1 MEKWALKLE
10 WGDLKLDK
18 YSPYPGDI
26 IDAKLEPG
34 EFVMNRNAVNA
45 IGKDKLEEMNN
56 ANSRYPNEMQAG
68 GVAEQ
73 NALKLKRAKTMTEP
87 FSPQYVGNMSRD
99 AYKTALK
106 DKFNLPMK
114 NIQVTDSGYNKWVD
128 GSWRNFQ
135 SPMAVA
141 RIKAEKAQAV
151 QAQMEHSKNSMPH
164 MNNPF
169 TLDPTGGSKPKEPP
183 PLNSSSPVVPEWLS
197 TLPTAQSLEMGV
209 TPVASSNSSW
219 RAEKKYRAKRGAT
232 RKAEIDKATA
242 VRHAERIRMVHD
254 AKRRPNPQ
262 GMMSLRQMAESP
274 RGSEAKQLSTLLE
287 TSTLDDLKMSH
298 PVAYETMKKRYGF
311 GFESS
316 SFKQNEAMDRAEQ
329 KTADKVKATA
339 KHGKEYND
347 LISRAKEVSAQGE
360 ELRGEQAFEEQMQT
374 EKDMMKKAQWTSN
387 LGLPG
392 WENDQPRKIANQ
404 MIAGMMSNNG
414 IEQKWVDGEYD
425 DAQKEQFQYGKNE
438 LTGNFQS
445 YVDSVLTTGG
455 TNMKD
460 RTDESRKGNRAFRT
474 SAGHLTGYYKSGPQ
488 PTQGERQITTE
499 EMKERAQN
507 LRALVHSSVDI
518 KGIYNVDNNPTGVS
532 PEQLSEM
539 NAVID
544 DGLQWNLQGR
554 ETASEGEYRKSQGDL
569 TAAEVNYE
577 AKQKIEKAKKDNEIA
592 AAARQAAID
601 NMQTPEEK
609 KGESVRSRLKSAA
622 GSLLFGQRGG
632 SVGFQEG
639 GNVSLNNSRRLYNVA
654 RRKYA

>member
-1 MEKWALKLE
+1 
-10 WGDLKLDK
+10 
-18 YSPYPGDI
+18 
-26 IDAKLEPG
+26 
-34 EFVMNRNAVNA
+34 
-45 IGKDKLEEMNN
+45 
-56 ANSRYPNEMQAG
+56 MQTG

-73 NALKLKRAKTMTEP
+73 NALKLKRANQMSQS

-99 AYKTALK
+99 AYKTAVSN
-106 DKFNLPMK
+106 KFNTFRVNDGIIP
-114 NIQVTDSGYNKWVD
+114 SGYDKWVD
-128 GSWRNFQ
+128 GSWSNFQ

-404 MIAGMMSNNG
+404 MITGMMSNNG
-414 IEQKWVDGEYD
+414 I
-425 DAQKEQFQYGKNE
+425 
-438 LTGNFQS
+438 
-445 YVDSVLTTGG
+445 
-455 TNMKD
+455 
-460 RTDESRKGNRAFRT
+460 ESRKGNRAFRT
-474 SAGHLTGYYKSGPQ
+474 STGHLTGYYKSGPQ

>member
-56 ANSRYPNEMQAG
+56 ADSRYPNEMQTG

-73 NALKLKRAKTMTEP
+73 NALKLKRANQMSQS
-87 FSPQYVGNMSRD
+87 FSPQYVGNMSRS
-99 AYKTALK
+99 AY
-106 DKFNLPMK
+106 DKAITLNRTPSSGNKVHTTGEGYKQWLSGNYSMK
-114 NIQVTDSGYNKWVD
+114 
-128 GSWRNFQ
+128 
-135 SPMAVA
+135 SPMA
-141 RIKAEKAQAV
+141 I
-151 QAQMEHSKNSMPH
+151 QAQIEHSKNSMPH

-169 TLDPTGGSKPKEPP
+169 TLDPTGGPKPKEPP
-183 PLNSSSPVVPEWLS
+183 PLNSSSSVVPEWLS

-374 EKDMMKKAQWTSN
+374 EEDMMKKAQWTSN

-404 MIAGMMSNNG
+404 MITGMMSNNG

-474 SAGHLTGYYKSGPQ
+474 STGHLTGYYKSGPQ